1 MPRRIEGPTINHVE
15 ISSPPPRSKI
25 VSVTRC
31 VHGRLIDDVLM
42 GNGQRSGKV
51 RCLECGAQFDDR
63 GARTP

>member
-1 MPRRIEGPTINHVE
+1 MPRKMEGPMINHLEIKSVE
-15 ISSPPPRSKI
+15 PRSKV

-42 GNGQRSGKV
+42 RNGQRSGKV

-63 GARTP
+63 GAPKP